1 MEHTRDY
8 QLYLTACHESGIEP
22 LSREVFE
29 ESNKGLYLILARKPN
44 TNIVVNIK
52 IGYST
57 ADSATAALKYRSNTV
72 DEHWG
77 YMLESEYN
85 RLIGS
90 GEL

>member
-1 MEHTRDY
+1 M
-8 QLYLTACHESGIEP
+8 
-22 LSREVFE
+22 
-29 ESNKGLYLILARKPN
+29 
-44 TNIVVNIK
+44 VNIK